1 MDEDLKIKEL
11 VKKISEVQSSQKFDL
26 SSDEDLSIAIMN
38 LISIEEHLF
47 FTAEKTENSKYL
59 DLLNQVREMRKE
71 LLQKIVKNPE
81 GEIWCISKHLLAGTM
96 RLEEVGTKAL
106 GKGNKEQA
114 EELFKK
120 AYQLYSLFWG
130 LNLKLVEVEDVKAQ
144 NDTDFDERSI
154 KDAPEEKI
162 PSEKKEGAKKTNF
175 LESLSKVLSKAI
187 DCCKE

>member
-11 VKKISEVQSSQKFDL
+11 VKKISDVQNSHQFDL

-47 FTAEKTENSKYL
+47 FTAQKTENPKYL
-59 DLLNQVREMRKE
+59 ELLNQVREMRKE

-106 GKGNKEQA
+106 GKGDKSGA
-114 EELFKK
+114 EALFKK

-130 LNLKLVEVEDVKAQ
+130 LNLKLVDVEDIKADDDIAF
-144 NDTDFDERSI
+144 NESSI
-154 KDAPEEKI
+154 KDEPEKEI
-162 PSEKKEGAKKTNF
+162 PSEKKDDGKKVNF
-175 LESLSKVLSKAI
+175 LESLGKVLAKAI

>member
-11 VKKISEVQSSQKFDL
+11 VKKISDVQNSHQFDL
-26 SSDEDLSIAIMN
+26 SSDEDLSIAVMN

-47 FTAEKTENSKYL
+47 FTAQKTENPKYL
-59 DLLNQVREMRKE
+59 ELLNQVREMRKE

-106 GKGNKEQA
+106 NKGDKNEA
-114 EELFKK
+114 EALFKK

-130 LNLKLVEVEDVKAQ
+130 LNLKLVDVEDIKSDDSTTF
-144 NDTDFDERSI
+144 NESSLKDE
-154 KDAPEEKI
+154 PEKEI
-162 PSEKKEGAKKTNF
+162 PSEKKNDGKKVNF
-175 LESLSKVLSKAI
+175 LESLGKVLAKAI

>member
-1 MDEDLKIKEL
+1 MEEDVKIKEL
-11 VKKISEVQSSQKFDL
+11 VKKISEVQNNQKFDL

-47 FTAEKTENSKYL
+47 FTAEKTENPKYL

-106 GKGNKEQA
+106 GKGDKGQA
-114 EELFKK
+114 QDLFKK

-130 LNLKLVEVEDVKAQ
+130 LNLQLVSVEDVKAQ
-144 NDTDFDERSI
+144 ADGNFNAAAI
-154 KDAPEEKI
+154 KDTPQESI
-162 PSEKKEGAKKTNF
+162 PSSQKDSPKKINF
-175 LESLSKVLSKAI
+175 LETLGRLLAKAI

>member
-47 FTAEKTENSKYL
+47 FTAEKTENPKYL

-114 EELFKK
+114 EDLFKK

-130 LNLKLVEVEDVKAQ
+130 LNLKLVDVEDIKAQ
-144 NDTDFDERSI
+144 TDTDFDESSI
-154 KDAPEEKI
+154 KDVPEEKI
-162 PSEKKEGAKKTNF
+162 PSEKKEDAKKTNF

>member
-1 MDEDLKIKEL
+1 MEEDIKIKEL
-11 VKKISEVQSSQKFDL
+11 VKKISEVQNNQKFDL

-47 FTAEKTENSKYL
+47 FTAEKTENPKYL

-106 GKGNKEQA
+106 G
-114 EELFKK
+114 
-120 AYQLYSLFWG
+120 
-130 LNLKLVEVEDVKAQ
+130 
-144 NDTDFDERSI
+144 
-154 KDAPEEKI
+154 
-162 PSEKKEGAKKTNF
+162 
-175 LESLSKVLSKAI
+175 LS
-187 DCCKE
+187 

>member
-1 MDEDLKIKEL
+1 MDEELKIKEL
-11 VKKISEVQSSQKFDL
+11 VRKISEVQNSHKFDL
-26 SSDEDLSIAIMN
+26 SSDEDLSIAVMN

-47 FTAEKTENSKYL
+47 FTSQKTENPKYL
-59 DLLNQVREMRKE
+59 DLLNQIREVRKE

-106 GKGNKEQA
+106 GKGNKDEA
-114 EELFKK
+114 EALFKK

-130 LNLKLVEVEDVKAQ
+130 LNLKLVDVEDIKAQ
-144 NDTDFDERSI
+144 NDATLDEEAI
-154 KDAPEEKI
+154 KDDLEQGI
-162 PSEKKEGAKKTNF
+162 SSEKKGTGKKLNF
-175 LESLSKVLSKAI
+175 LESLGKVLAKVI